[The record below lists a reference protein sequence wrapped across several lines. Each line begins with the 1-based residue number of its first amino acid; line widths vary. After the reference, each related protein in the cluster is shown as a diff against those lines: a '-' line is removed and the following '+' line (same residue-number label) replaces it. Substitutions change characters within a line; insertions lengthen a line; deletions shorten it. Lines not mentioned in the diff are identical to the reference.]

1 MEGYLAVFGFL
12 IIITVIGL
20 LIWGKVNPIVA
31 MVMIPVIGA
40 LVAGFGFEDI
50 SDFFGAGTAQ
60 VMDVAIMFI
69 FAIIFFGIMND
80 VGLFNPIIKGMI
92 IITRGNVVVVT
103 IVTIIIGAIAHLD
116 GAGATTYL
124 LTIPALIGLYKQLHM
139 SPMLLLMLATFS
151 LGFMNVTPWGG
162 PVGRISSVLGYDN
175 PAALW
180 YPLIPW
186 QIGAFFLAI
195 GFAVILGL
203 REKKRIEKRIENGE
217 IEANQNINSR
227 ELAEDF
233 NKRQLEEQAASA
245 EKRAEH
251 PVIIWINAGVLIVV
265 LALMLF
271 DIAPPGL
278 AFMIG
283 LAIALPLNYH
293 SVNDQM
299 GRIRAHAPAALMM
312 ASIILAAGLF
322 LGVIT
327 DSGMLDAL
335 ALSIVGIL
343 PEAVGPYIHVLVAFF
358 GIPLDIIMSTDA
370 YYFGIFP
377 VVESVA
383 SNFGVASESTAYMLL
398 LGSTI
403 SQGFLSPALW
413 LGVGLAGV
421 QIGRF
426 MKYAFF
432 WFWAFAIVGLILGWI
447 LGIFTI

>member
-1 MEGYLAVFGFL
+1 MSEAYLAFFGFL
-12 IIITVIGL
+12 IIFAVIAFL
-20 LIWGKVNPIVA
+20 MWGKIHPIVA
-31 MVMIPVIGA
+31 MVIIPVIGA
-40 LVAGFGFEDI
+40 LIAGFGFDELRE
-50 SDFFGAGTAQ
+50 FFSGGTDQ
-60 VMDVAIMFI
+60 VINVAIMFI

-80 VGLFNPIIKGMI
+80 VGLFNPIIKNLI
-92 IITRGNVVVVT
+92 ILTRGNVIIVC
-103 IVTIIIGAIAHLD
+103 IVTIIVGAIAHLD

-124 LTIPALIGLYKQLHM
+124 LTIPALIGLYKQLNM

-151 LGFMNVTPWGG
+151 LGFMNVVPWGG
-162 PVGRISSVLGYDN
+162 PVGRISTVLGYEN
-175 PAALW
+175 PAELW

-195 GFAVILGL
+195 GFAIVLGM
-203 REKKRIEKRIENGE
+203 REKKRIKRRIDSGEIQNTQNIDSREIADDFIKQQKENQEASNEKRV
-217 IEANQNINSR
+217 
-227 ELAEDF
+227 
-233 NKRQLEEQAASA
+233 K
-245 EKRAEH
+245 H
-251 PVIIWINAGVLIVV
+251 PAMIWMNALLLVGVL
-265 LALMLF
+265 LSMLL
-271 DIAPPGL
+271 DILPPAM

-283 LAIALPLNYH
+283 LAIALPLNYRT
-293 SVNDQM
+293 VDDQM

-335 ALSIVGIL
+335 ALSIVGVMPDAI
-343 PEAVGPYIHVLVAFF
+343 GPYLHIVVAFF

-370 YYFGIFP
+370 YYYGIFP

-383 SNFGVASESTAYMLL
+383 SSFGVPSESTAFMLL
-398 LGSTI
+398 IGSTF

-432 WFWAFAIVGLILGWI
+432 WFWGFAIIGLIFGFI
-447 LGIFTI
+447 IGVY

>member
-1 MEGYLAVFGFL
+1 MDPYLAISGFL
-12 IIITVIGL
+12 IILAVIGL
-20 LIWGKVNPIVA
+20 LMWGKVHPIVA
-31 MVMIPVIGA
+31 MVLIPVIGV
-40 LVAGFGFEDI
+40 LIAGFGFDDLAE
-50 SDFFGAGTAQ
+50 FFSGGADQ

-80 VGLFNPIIKGMI
+80 IGLFNPIIKNMI
-92 IITRGNVVVVT
+92 IFTKGNVIVVA

-124 LTIPALIGLYKQLHM
+124 LTVPALIGLYRALNM

-151 LGFMNVTPWGG
+151 LGFMNVVPWGG
-162 PVGRISSVLGYDN
+162 PVGRLASVLGYDN
-175 PAALW
+175 PAELW
-180 YPLIPW
+180 FPLIPW
-186 QIGAFFLAI
+186 QIGAFVLAI
-195 GFAVILGL
+195 GFAVVLGI
-203 REKKRIEKRIENGE
+203 REKKRIEKRINNGE
-217 IEANQNINSR
+217 IEAQQHVNARAIADDFIKQQKEN
-227 ELAEDF
+227 EEAAE
-233 NKRQLEEQAASA
+233 
-245 EKRAEH
+245 EKPRKH
-251 PVIIWINAGVLIVV
+251 PAMLWLNGAVLLGVL
-265 LALMLF
+265 LLMLL

-283 LAIALPLNYH
+283 LAIVLPLNYR

-322 LGVIT
+322 LGVMT
-327 DSGMLDAL
+327 ESGMLDSL
-335 ALSIVGIL
+335 AMSIVGIV
-343 PEAVGPYIHVLVAFF
+343 PDAVGPYTHVIVAFF

-383 SNFGVASESTAYMLL
+383 SNFGVASESTAYMMLVS
-398 LGSTI
+398 STF
-403 SQGFLSPALW
+403 SQGFLSPAMW

-421 QIGRF
+421 QIGQF

-432 WFWAFAIVGLILGWI
+432 WFWGFGIIGLILGFI
-447 LGIFTI
+447 LGIY